1 MQIVLILIV
10 IVGLSAIALDRI
22 TSEQKRKV
30 SPAEIDDI
38 SKMLKIAISEAEET
52 VSKYAPES
60 AECHQLL
67 FQARR
72 CLHYSSSTA
81 HDSRWTIKQKRLE
94 GIKLANQAAQLA
106 LDSRKLS

>member
-10 IVGLSAIALDRI
+10 IAGLSAIALDHL

-38 SKMLKIAISEAEET
+38 SKMLRIAISEAEES
-52 VSKYAPES
+52 VSRNAPDS
-60 AECHQLL
+60 ADCQRLLYRARECL
-67 FQARR
+67 R
-72 CLHYSSSTA
+72 YSSSTE

>member
-10 IVGLSAIALDRI
+10 IAGLSAIALDRF
-22 TSEQKRKV
+22 TSDQKRKV
-30 SPAEIDDI
+30 SPAEIDEI
-38 SKMLKIAISEAEET
+38 TKMLKIAISQAEDM
-52 VSKYAPES
+52 VSKHAPQS

-67 FQARR
+67 YHARQ
-72 CLHYSSSTA
+72 CLRYSSATGQ
-81 HDSRWTIKQKRLE
+81 DSRSTIKQKRLE